1 MITLVDLLLS
11 FMNPPGYVEIKNVII
26 IKNTIKDMLPYTE
39 KFEKFAK
46 KLSDLAPVIGDAGL
60 PSFLGSVK
68 SITIY
73 KKAKTDRIIVNIN
86 DEPKYLVIYP
96 PGSIL

>member
-1 MITLVDLLLS
+1 
-11 FMNPPGYVEIKNVII
+11 MNPPGYVEIKNVMIVKNII
-26 IKNTIKDMLPYTE
+26 NDMLPYTE

-46 KLSDLAPVIGDAGL
+46 KLSDLAPVIGDVGL

-68 SITIY
+68 STTIY

-86 DEPKYLVIYP
+86 DEPKYLVI
-96 PGSIL
+96 